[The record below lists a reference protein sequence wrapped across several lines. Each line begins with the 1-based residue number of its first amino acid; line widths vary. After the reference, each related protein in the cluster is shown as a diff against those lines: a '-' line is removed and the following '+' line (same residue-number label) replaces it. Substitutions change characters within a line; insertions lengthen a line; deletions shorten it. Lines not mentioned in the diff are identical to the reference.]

1 MGFSELPVN
10 AEIGIRTEK
19 ESADKPGSVVG
30 DHSSGT
36 TVTGRLK
43 QPTRKSRSDTALQV
57 ALRLPYLAL
66 LPVGFAVPRMLP
78 PARCALTAPF
88 HPYLRHPCGRHV
100 GGIFLLHFP
109 WARAPQALPG
119 TVSEGARTF
128 LPISCEMQRSP
139 GRLRWARYAPELIT
153 TTSAIEGM
161 R

>member
-66 LPVGFAVPRMLP
+66 LPVGFAVPRPLP
-78 PARCALTAPF
+78 AARCALTAPF
-88 HPYLRHPCGRHV
+88 HPYLRC
-100 GGIFLLHFP
+100 
-109 WARAPQALPG
+109 LP
-119 TVSEGARTF
+119 
-128 LPISCEMQRSP
+128 
-139 GRLRWARYAPELIT
+139 
-153 TTSAIEGM
+153 
-161 R
+161 